1 MTVIDLRRYS
11 AVIFETDGVLTD
23 TARIHAAAWKR
34 VFDDFLRR
42 RPGLSADQA
51 RPFHIR
57 EDYLRHLDGRPR
69 LDGARSFLASR
80 GITLPPGPDAD
91 AELAEPGRAKDA
103 FFLAEIRRHGVA
115 AFPAAMALVR
125 ELRRHGAR
133 LAAISPSRNCA
144 EVLLRA
150 GMGGMIDVRV
160 DGVAAGTLGLPAMPD
175 PALPLRAARLLAAA
189 PGECVVVAVTEPAVR
204 AAVRGGF
211 GLVVAL
217 RHPEHTAA
225 APPAGADRVIDDLA
239 ELRVTGRV
247 PLVTHGESRL

>member
-34 VFDDFLRR
+34 ALDDFLRH
-42 RPGLSADQA
+42 RPDLAADQA

-57 EDYLRHLDGRPR
+57 DDYLRHLDGRPR

-80 GITLPPGPDAD
+80 GVVLPPGPEAD
-91 AELAEPGRAKDA
+91 QTLAELGDTKDTL
-103 FFLAEIRRHGVA
+103 FLAEIRRHGVA
-115 AFPAAMALVR
+115 AFPAAMAVVR

-144 EVLLRA
+144 EILARA
-150 GMGGMIDVRV
+150 GMGDMFDARV
-160 DGVAAGTLGLPAMPD
+160 DGVDAAERGLPAMPD
-175 PALPLRAARLLAAA
+175 PAMPLRAAGVLAAA
-189 PGECVVVAVTEPAVR
+189 PHECVVVAATEPALR
-204 AAVRGGF
+204 AAQQGRF

-217 RHPEHTAA
+217 RPDERP
-225 APPAGADRVIDDLA
+225 APGTGADWVVGDLA
-239 ELRVTGRV
+239 ELRVSGRV
-247 PLVTHGESRL
+247 PLVVHGDPPI